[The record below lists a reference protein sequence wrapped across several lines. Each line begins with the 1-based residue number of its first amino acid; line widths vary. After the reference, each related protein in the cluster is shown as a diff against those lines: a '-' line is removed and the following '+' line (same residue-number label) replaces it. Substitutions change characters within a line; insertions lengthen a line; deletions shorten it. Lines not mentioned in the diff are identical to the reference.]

1 MPLPDDI
8 TELAGRVSNWGRWG
22 DDDELGCG
30 NLLTG
35 DATRRGVAAVRT
47 GRRIPLAAEL
57 KADGI
62 QVGQPARRYNP
73 ILTVTSLN
81 ERDRFAPGIWE
92 GTDDLV
98 TMSTCAG
105 THVDALSH
113 VSYDGFL
120 YNGVPTSAVTA
131 QYGASKLGAE
141 RLPQIVTRGLLL
153 DVARTKGVESLDEI
167 SPGYAISAEDLDAAA
182 DAARVVPEAGDVILV
197 RTGQMRHYL
206 AGDRRRYTVGTEF
219 SQPGL
224 SVHTIAWIRDRDI
237 AGAFVDTYA
246 YEAFPPTHADWSD
259 CLAVHLLHIRD
270 MGLLQGQ
277 NWDLEALS
285 VACAEDGRGDL
296 LLLASP
302 EPIVGATSAP
312 VAPVAVL

>member
-1 MPLPDDI
+1 MPLPDEI
-8 TELAGRVSNWGRWG
+8 ATLAAEVSNWGRWG

-30 NLLTG
+30 NLLS
-35 DATRRGVAAVRT
+35 AESTRRGTAAVRD
-47 GRRIPLAAEL
+47 GRRISLAAEL

-81 ERDRFAPGIWE
+81 ERDKFAPGIWE

-141 RLPQIVTRGLLL
+141 KLPPIVTRGLLL
-153 DVARTKGVESLDEI
+153 DVARAKGVDSLDEI
-167 SPGYAISAEDLDAAA
+167 SPGYPITAEDLDAAA
-182 DAARVVPEAGDVILV
+182 ELVRVTPAPGDVILV
-197 RTGQMRHYL
+197 RTGQMRHYH
-206 AGDRRRYTVGTEF
+206 AGDRQRYTVGTDF

-224 SVHTIAWIRDRDI
+224 SVHTIGWIHRHDL

-246 YEAFPPTHADWSD
+246 YEAFPPTQADWSD
-259 CLAVHLLHIRD
+259 CLAVHLLQIRD

-277 NWDLEALS
+277 NWDLEELAD
-285 VACAEDGRGDL
+285 ACAERGSGEVL
-296 LLLASP
+296 LVAAP
-302 EPIVGATSAP
+302 EPLVGATSAP

>member
-1 MPLPDDI
+1 VPLPDEI
-8 TELAGRVSNWGRWG
+8 ATLAAEVSNWGRWG

-30 NLLTG
+30 NLLS
-35 DATRRGVAAVRT
+35 AESTRRGTAAVRD
-47 GRRIPLAAEL
+47 GRRISLAAEL

-81 ERDRFAPGIWE
+81 ERDKFAPGIWE

-141 RLPQIVTRGLLL
+141 KLPPIVTRGLLL
-153 DVARTKGVESLDEI
+153 DVARAKGVDSLDEI
-167 SPGYAISAEDLDAAA
+167 SPGYAITAEDLDAAA
-182 DAARVVPEAGDVILV
+182 ELVRVTPAPGDVILV
-197 RTGQMRHYL
+197 RTGQMRHYH
-206 AGDRRRYTVGTEF
+206 AGDRQRYTVGTDF

-224 SVHTIAWIRDRDI
+224 SVHTIGWIHRHDL

-246 YEAFPPTHADWSD
+246 YEAFPPTQADWSD
-259 CLAVHLLHIRD
+259 CLAVHLLQIRD

-277 NWDLEALS
+277 NWDLEELAD
-285 VACAEDGRGDL
+285 ACAERGSGEVL
-296 LLLASP
+296 LVAAP
-302 EPIVGATSAP
+302 EPLVGATSAP